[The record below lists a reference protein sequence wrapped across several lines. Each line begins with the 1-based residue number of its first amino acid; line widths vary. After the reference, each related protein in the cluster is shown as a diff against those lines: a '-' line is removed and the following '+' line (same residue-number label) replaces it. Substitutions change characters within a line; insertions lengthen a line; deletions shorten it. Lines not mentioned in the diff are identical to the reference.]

1 MQNIK
6 QAYLSPVSITKLP
19 GKHTTYDLEVKDRHR
34 FYANRCLVHNC
45 MGAYHPHGSA
55 YGTIQTMVHHNVP
68 WFVGIGNWGNLIDVA
83 AAERYTN
90 CCLSKVGWSCFDRD
104 YLAIADMVPNYDGK
118 DIELCP
124 GVVTKVSDFPYLEK
138 VKGKT
143 LVVTDGSTLLG
154 ADDKAGIAAIMEA
167 VDYLLHHPEV
177 KHGRIAIAFTPD
189 EEVGRG
195 TEHFDTEKFG
205 AAFAYTMDGGQ
216 IDAWSDETFNAASAV
231 VECTGFSIH
240 PGSAKD
246 KMINALNTAIEF
258 HNMLPEHSRPEHTEN
273 REPFFHLNGLEGNVD
288 HAKMEYII
296 RSHDGAVF
304 ENMKKE
310 MVAAAEYLNLK
321 HNNHVIDIEIKDSYK
336 NMKEVLKDHPEA
348 SITAEKALRDIGVEP
363 FNEVIRG
370 GTDGSALT
378 FRGIPCPNLGN
389 GGENFHGRYEY
400 CVTEELELAVKLI
413 VRISE
418 IVAEE

>member
-1 MQNIK
+1 MNVQERMISYCKIDTQSDPYSTTSPSTMK
-6 QAYLSPVSITKLP
+6 QF
-19 GKHTTYDLEVKDRHR
+19 DLGNLLVKQLLEMGVKDAEIDE
-34 FYANRCLVHNC
+34 FCYV
-45 MGAYHPHGSA
+45 
-55 YGTIQTMVHHNVP
+55 YGHLESNVDHACP
-68 WFVGIGNWGNLIDVA
+68 TVGFIAHMDTAPDYSG
-83 AAERYTN
+83 TN
-90 CCLSKVGWSCFDRD
+90 VNPRV
-104 YLAIADMVPNYDGK
+104 IENYDGK

-205 AAFAYTMDGGQ
+205 ATFAYTMDGGQ

-246 KMINALNTAIEF
+246 KMINALNTAFEF
-258 HNMLPEHSRPEHTEN
+258 HGMLPEHARPEHTEN
-273 REPFFHLNGLEGNVD
+273 REPFFHLTNLEGNVD

-296 RSHDGAVF
+296 RSHDGTAF
-304 ENMKKE
+304 ENMKKA
-310 MVAAAEYLNLK
+310 MTAAADYINFM
-321 HNNHVIDIEIKDSYK
+321 HGSSVITVEIKDSYK

-348 SITAEKALRDIGVEP
+348 SVVAEKALRDIGVEP

-378 FRGIPCPNLGN
+378 FRGLPCPNLGN

-418 IVAEE
+418 LTAEE